1 MLSLSPRTRRRKIG
15 DGPRISIDGTRAF
28 FHENI
33 IECHRNGEYADSGR
47 EPPRKKLGRSL
58 IRFARNRKH
67 FITLFLF
74 SASYIALNVHFI
86 KHRDGDDG
94 DSMNTLIRTN
104 SRKGALQMAG
114 DFTAPSF
121 FDKAVDSCKAAHD
134 ALGEYPTAYTSLTE
148 KRRLRWLDQMKSGY
162 VNSVNLINDKLG
174 GYLYATKLGV
184 RTPRI
189 LFCGVAK
196 DLPRDM
202 TSFGQKYVVKP
213 LVGHSARGVKV
224 VRDGVN
230 IFKHEKVSYGAL
242 IKQYG
247 PERETIVEEI
257 IESAHPKFKSFIP
270 PDFKFQVYEGRPE
283 ILFFIDRNKG
293 RECKDFFHVSSKNWK
308 HQEGWTH
315 LDYPNCHPDKYLE
328 PSRQT
333 AMMDAVRV
341 LANSVGENW
350 IRIDMYDS
358 KEGPVL
364 GEFTPYSTNGKAV
377 PLVDCVMSYLFTAHA
392 GHGGMIDDAA
402 TVDGSEPL
410 KTFKNKLKMEIEFP
424 TEHPKPI
431 HDGGFGTFP
440 IEADEWKQYGEVEK
454 CNKVMEAQHEL
465 DQKRAADL
473 CRSTWWCVSSIFF
486 WWRSFT
492 E

>member
-1 MLSLSPRTRRRKIG
+1 MSSQSRRRIG
-15 DGPRISIDGTRAF
+15 DGPRISIDGTQSF
-28 FHENI
+28 FHENLV
-33 IECHRNGEYADSGR
+33 ECHDNSGYDASER
-47 EPPRKKLGRSL
+47 KTPRKKWVGPLV
-58 IRFARNRKH
+58 RFIRNRKNV
-67 FITLFLF
+67 ITLFLV
-74 SASYIALNVHFI
+74 SASSIVLGVHFI

-94 DSMNTLIRTN
+94 DSMNTLIRTK
-104 SRKGALQMAG
+104 SRKAAIRMAG

-134 ALGEYPTAYTSLTE
+134 ALGEYPTAYQNFVD
-148 KRRLRWLDQMKSGY
+148 KRRLRWINQVESGHL
-162 VNSVNLINDKLG
+162 NSINLINEKLG

-230 IFKHEKVSYGAL
+230 LLEHDKVSYGSL
-242 IKQYG
+242 IKEYG
-247 PERETIVEEI
+247 PDKETIVEEI
-257 IESAHPKFKSFIP
+257 IESAHPKFESFIP

-293 RECKDFFHVSSKNWK
+293 RDCKDFFHVSSKNWK

-315 LDYPNCHPDKYLE
+315 LDYPNCHPDKYME
-328 PSRQT
+328 PSRQA

-341 LANSVGENW
+341 LASSVGENW
-350 IRIDMYDS
+350 IRVDMYDS
-358 KEGPVL
+358 KDGPVF
-364 GEFTPYSTNGKAV
+364 GEITPYSTNGKAV

-392 GHGGMIDDAA
+392 GHGGLIDDAA
-402 TVDGSEPL
+402 TVDESEL
-410 KTFKNKLKMEIEFP
+410 VKEFKNKLKMKIELP

-431 HDGGFGTFP
+431 HDGGFGVFP
-440 IEADEWKQYGEVEK
+440 IEASEWKQYGEVEK
-454 CNKVMEAQHEL
+454 CKKVKEAQHEL
-465 DQKRAADL
+465 NQKRAADL
-473 CRSTWWCVSSIFF
+473 CRGTWWCFSFYDF
-486 WWRSFT
+486 W
-492 E
+492 